1 MFGFGIIIHLFQQ
14 LMRRKKSSSPLRG
27 GNRRSLLSREAD
39 DDLGDVVVIPD
50 WLPEHLRPKA
60 TDKEL
65 DKTD

>member
-27 GNRRSLLSREAD
+27 GSRRSLLSREAD

-50 WLPEHLRPKA
+50 WLPEHLRPTA
-60 TDKEL
+60 TDKNKN
-65 DKTD
+65 KTD